1 MDCNSKH
8 TLFMPF
14 MLESPMNAHAEMI
27 HAHLV
32 KPESYHKTTLVIA
45 SKCGV
50 CEENFHEKMVNMRSL
65 LITIDRQ

>member
-1 MDCNSKH
+1 
-8 TLFMPF
+8 MPF

-45 SKCGV
+45 SNGV
-50 CEENFHEKMVNMRSL
+50 CEESFHEKMVNMRSL

>member
-1 MDCNSKH
+1 
-8 TLFMPF
+8 
-14 MLESPMNAHAEMI
+14 MLESLMNAHAEMI

-45 SKCGV
+45 SNSV
-50 CEENFHEKMVNMRSL
+50 CEESFHEKMVNMRSL

>member
-1 MDCNSKH
+1 
-8 TLFMPF
+8 

-27 HAHLV
+27 PAHLV

-45 SKCGV
+45 SNGV
-50 CEENFHEKMVNMRSL
+50 CEESFHEKMVNMRSL

>member
-1 MDCNSKH
+1 
-8 TLFMPF
+8 

-27 HAHLV
+27 YAHLV

-45 SKCGV
+45 SNGV
-50 CEENFHEKMVNMRSL
+50 CKENFHEKMVNMRSL

>member
-1 MDCNSKH
+1 
-8 TLFMPF
+8 
-14 MLESPMNAHAEMI
+14 MLESPMNAHAETI

-45 SKCGV
+45 SNAV

>member
-1 MDCNSKH
+1 
-8 TLFMPF
+8 

-45 SKCGV
+45 SNGV
-50 CEENFHEKMVNMRSL
+50 CEENFPEKMVNMRSL